1 MKKTVLYFTLM
12 FSPSIVHSS
21 DNVPTWIMSILRLAY
36 EPAREQCLSQNNSF
50 TEILEN
56 NAGSL
61 TVASVAAAAP
71 YLVQKSGVA
80 LPSQATMMLLPAAI
94 VSSKLLTKGQ
104 FPLIDTTTIVF
115 DRNNADKKH
124 ANIADHIVATSIIHA
139 DTICATGAAV
149 TGVAACNQN
158 NSWQA
163 TAGFAAASGLL
174 TFSWYK
180 ISQFKRAWNASWQQ
194 ALPTLLDKPEKA
206 TDQQWNDW
214 NAQVRA
220 GGDRWD
226 ENTPVETIKL
236 SAAAAKKEIRE
247 SIGIL
252 GQETIVIKESEK
264 LNPIYKKIGFQ
275 NGYLAK
281 ACEAEQYADQ
291 HITYNK
297 NINKLYNDMYVDES
311 ISVARQLLSWKT
323 PSSEN

>member
-1 MKKTVLYFTLM
+1 MFFT
-12 FSPSIVHSS
+12 SIVHSS
-21 DNVPTWIMSILRLAY
+21 DNVAAWIMPILRFAY

-115 DRNNADKKH
+115 DRNADKEH

-139 DTICATGAAV
+139 DTICATSAAV

-163 TAGFAAASGLL
+163 TAGFAAASGLF
-174 TFSWYK
+174 TFGWYK
-180 ISQFKRAWNASWQQ
+180 VSQFKRDFSDSFDDSKLQIEQEWKN
-194 ALPTLLDKPEKA
+194 LPMPEPKKDNDCDFNIVNYLYSQKNSKNLDKNSSDAEIMQRVNFIKTNIVNNSDLSHKNREK
-206 TDQQWNDW
+206 
-214 NAQVRA
+214 
-220 GGDRWD
+220 
-226 ENTPVETIKL
+226 
-236 SAAAAKKEIRE
+236 
-247 SIGIL
+247 IL
-252 GQETIVIKESEK
+252 G
-264 LNPIYKKIGFQ
+264 
-275 NGYLAK
+275 
-281 ACEAEQYADQ
+281 ACENLQKYTTAR
-291 HITYNK
+291 ITYNK
-297 NINKLYNDMYVDES
+297 KALQISPQARNKAYVDES
-311 ISVARQLLSWKT
+311 ISVARQFLPWNKFD
-323 PSSEN
+323 